1 MVGLHLCNLWK
12 KSCWKFDCIPLSLTF
27 PPFLL
32 GSESLQFV
40 SQFRYL
46 GHIINNRLTD
56 DDDIMREV
64 KNLFI
69 RTNML
74 ISRFKKCST
83 RVKVKLFRAY
93 CLCIYDLALWHCYT
107 STAFNK
113 LKLCYHKCIKKLF
126 GFARMDSMTG
136 ILCDLN
142 LPSFE
147 TIVHNCK
154 YVFHSQAV
162 SAPNRIVQH
171 YISIGLV
178 IWCWSVTILLLLILH
193 SLQFNEFISLT
204 LPYSTVIHFFLCL
217 LLIIITFIIVVLN
230 CFMPLFIFF
239 SYLTVLVLVFCHA
252 TAMFLWT

>member
-1 MVGLHLCNLWK
+1 MVLLAPCWSALQELVILLESICHELYLVCNTK
-12 KSCWKFDCIPLSLTF
+12 KTVCMMFCPKNISKRVALTF

-46 GHIINNRLTD
+46 GHIINDRLTD

-113 LKLCYHKCIKKLF
+113 LKSCYHKCIKKLF

-147 TIVHNCK
+147 TIIHNCK

-178 IWCWSVTILLLLILH
+178 IWC
-193 SLQFNEFISLT
+193 
-204 LPYSTVIHFFLCL
+204 
-217 LLIIITFIIVVLN
+217 
-230 CFMPLFIFF
+230 
-239 SYLTVLVLVFCHA
+239 
-252 TAMFLWT
+252 